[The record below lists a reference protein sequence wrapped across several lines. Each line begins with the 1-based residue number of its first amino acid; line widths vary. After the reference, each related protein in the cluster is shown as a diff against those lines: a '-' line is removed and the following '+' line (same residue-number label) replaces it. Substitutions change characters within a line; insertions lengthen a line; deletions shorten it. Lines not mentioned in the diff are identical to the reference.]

1 MRPAFTFSEIREAE
15 KSIIEKEGIPSLILM
30 ENAGKNTFDVIS
42 SIYPDLADRTIVIIC
57 GKGNNA
63 GDGYVIARNF
73 LINGI
78 PVEIYNLAT
87 PGELKGDVL
96 VNFEILTKLSSKLC
110 CMYDITEN
118 DPDVLYRSLKKLKGK
133 ALIIDALLGS
143 GIKGSV
149 KGLYEKVI
157 NQINSVKHK
166 NFKIDVISVDMP
178 SGLGESNSG
187 GAIVDA
193 CHTITMGAI
202 KTNLLFGKGKEN
214 TGKIYVVPIGITND
228 CFERA
233 NTYNIY
239 LVEECDVKSLFPNR
253 KKTSYK
259 YSNGKAL
266 IVGGSKGLS
275 GAVIMSSLAALKCGS
290 GAVLA
295 AYPESISAHFSRKMF
310 EVIKTELSE
319 TKKGSIAGDSYRE
332 LKKPLQKADAVLVG
346 PGLSTNKDTSQF
358 LFELITNCGKP
369 LVIDAD
375 ALTLLSENMEVL
387 NSRNSTAEI
396 ILTPHLGEFSRLTGL
411 SVEEISAN
419 RFSLLKEFCGKYN
432 VNVILKSETSV
443 SCTAAGNIVIN
454 NTGNEQLASAGSGDV
469 LSGIVVSLLAIT
481 GKASAAMIC
490 GNYIHGR
497 LAEKYYDKFGNKQS
511 ATQQDLIKFISE
523 VITEI
528 LN

>member
-1 MRPAFTFSEIREAE
+1 MRPAFTFEEIREVE
-15 KSIIEKEGIPSLILM
+15 KTLIDKEGIPSLILM

-42 SIYPDLADRTIVIIC
+42 SIYPDLASRTIVIIC

-78 PVEIYNLAT
+78 PVEIYNLSA
-87 PGELKGDVL
+87 PGELKGDAL
-96 VNFEILTKLSSKLC
+96 VNYNILAKLSSKLC

-118 DPDVLYRSLKKLKGK
+118 DPDVLYSSLKKLKGK

-149 KGLYEKVI
+149 SGLYEKVI
-157 NQINSVKHK
+157 NQINSIKHK
-166 NFKIDVISVDMP
+166 NFKIDVISIDVP
-178 SGLGESNSG
+178 SGLGESNSE

-202 KTNLLFGKGKEN
+202 KTDLLFGRGKEN

-233 NTYNIY
+233 NIYNKY
-239 LVEECDVKSLFPNR
+239 LVEECDVKSLFPKR

-295 AYPESISAHFSRKMF
+295 AYPESISAHFSRKMY
-310 EVIKTELSE
+310 EVIKTELPE

-375 ALTLLSENMEVL
+375 ALTLLAENMEVL
-387 NSRNSTAEI
+387 NNRSSTAEI

-419 RFSLLKEFCGKYN
+419 RFNILKEFCVKYN
-432 VNVILKSETSV
+432 VSVILKSETSI
-443 SCTAAGNIVIN
+443 SCTPAGIIVIN

-469 LSGIVVSLLAIT
+469 HSGIVVSLLAST
-481 GKASAAMIC
+481 GDAASAMIC

-497 LAEKYYDKFGNKQS
+497 LAERYYDKFGNKQS
-511 ATQQDLIKFISE
+511 ATQQDMIKFIPD

-528 LN
+528 LS